1 MELYAAVQPLV
12 MTREA
17 YQIVYGEDDPEEL
30 AIMLLQ
36 DREAA
41 RQIGSV
47 LNDLYFLDVD
57 YSEPL
62 EGEGLAEEVGTTDDL
77 HALRRIA
84 AALNDKTPDDY
95 HEGRVPAGFI
105 FNHLINHSDV
115 DGYYVPVP
123 FPQAF
128 FLEETSIGSSVA
140 LLAELDALE
149 APLAAQF
156 PAEVALAIT
165 TGDDE
170 ERAPLVGPVGVWH
183 SLRRLCQSS
192 IALGMPIQ
200 FG

>member
-12 MTREA
+12 MTSEA
-17 YQIVYGEDDPEEL
+17 YRVVYGEDDPEEL
-30 AIMLLQ
+30 AIMQLQ
-36 DREAA
+36 DREVA

-62 EGEGLAEEVGTTDDL
+62 EGEGLSEEVGTTADL
-77 HALRRIA
+77 HSLRQIA
-84 AALNDKTPDDY
+84 AAMNDKTTDDY
-95 HEGRVPAGFI
+95 HEGRVPAGYI

-115 DGYYVPVP
+115 DGYYVPVS

-128 FLEETSIGSSVA
+128 FLEETSIGSSVV
-140 LLAELDALE
+140 LLIELDALE

-156 PAEVALAIT
+156 PTEVALTLTIE
-165 TGDDE
+165 DDE
-170 ERAPLVGPVGVWH
+170 ERGPLTGPVGTWH
-183 SLRRLCQSS
+183 SLRRLCRSS